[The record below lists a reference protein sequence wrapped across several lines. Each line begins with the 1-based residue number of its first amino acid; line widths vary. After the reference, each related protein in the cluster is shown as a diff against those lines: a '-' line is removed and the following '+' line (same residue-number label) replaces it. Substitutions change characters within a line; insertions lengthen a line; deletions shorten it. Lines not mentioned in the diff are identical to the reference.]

1 MKWGMLVL
9 ITYDVSTEDS
19 AGKTRFRK
27 VAKECVNYGQRVQNS
42 VFECLLDSSQVL
54 VLKKRLLSLIDEKKD
69 SLRIYYLGNNY
80 QSKIEHYGVKDS
92 YDPEG
97 ILMM

>member
-1 MKWGMLVL
+1 MLVL

-19 AGKTRFRK
+19 AGKSRLRR

-97 ILMM
+97 IVMV